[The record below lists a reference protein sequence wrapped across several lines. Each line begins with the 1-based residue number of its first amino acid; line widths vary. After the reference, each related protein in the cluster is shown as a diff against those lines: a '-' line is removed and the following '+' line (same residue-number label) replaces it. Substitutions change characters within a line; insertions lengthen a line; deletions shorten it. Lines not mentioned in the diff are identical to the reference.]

1 MSFDT
6 ILFEKSDRIA
16 YITLNRPEALN
27 GMTFEMM
34 DEMNQALADVQDDHG
49 IKALVIT
56 GSGRAFSV
64 GADITLLSGA
74 FDSPGQM
81 RHFLE
86 TINQLFFNIEVLP
99 VPVIAVVNGLA
110 WAGGFELA
118 LSCDLA
124 IAADDAKIGD
134 NHTNFGVMPG
144 GGGTQPA
151 PRKIGSQR
159 ALELIY
165 TARWL
170 TGKETADY
178 GIVLRSAPA
187 DKLDESLEELL
198 ADLREKSRDCLG
210 FFKRAVVQ
218 GEHLSLSPNP
228 PMRSGL
234 GVRTRGEGRGT
245 RRSALDSDKWGR
257 WRPLVVVGG
266 ADGGPGQRRWGG
278 VGGTVWRGRQSRT
291 GPVRLCGAVG

>member
-124 IAADDAKIGD
+124 IAADDAGRRRHAASPADDAKIGD

-144 GGGTQPA
+144 GGGTQRA

-170 TGKETADY
+170 TGKEAADY

-210 FFKRAVVQ
+210 FVKRAVVQ
-218 GEHLSLSPNP
+218 GEHLPLNGAINLEIEYFLEYLRTSPDMKERFMAYKEKRKP
-228 PMRSGL
+228 
-234 GVRTRGEGRGT
+234 VFAGE
-245 RRSALDSDKWGR
+245 
-257 WRPLVVVGG
+257 
-266 ADGGPGQRRWGG
+266 
-278 VGGTVWRGRQSRT
+278 
-291 GPVRLCGAVG
+291 

>member
-1 MSFDT
+1 MGFKS
-6 ILFEKSDRIA
+6 ILFEKRDRIA
-16 YITLNRPEALN
+16 YLTLNRPEALN

-34 DEMNQALADVQDDHG
+34 DEMNQALTDVQGDNG

-74 FDSPGQM
+74 FDNPGQM

-86 TINQLFFNIEVLP
+86 TINLLFFNIEALP

-110 WAGGFELA
+110 RAGGFELV

-144 GGGTQPA
+144 GGGTQRA

-165 TARWL
+165 TAKWL
-170 TGKETADY
+170 TGKEAAEY
-178 GIVLRSAPA
+178 GIVLRSAPT
-187 DKLDESLEELL
+187 DKLGESVEELL

-210 FFKRAVVQ
+210 FVKRAVVQ
-218 GEHLSLSPNP
+218 GEHLPLHDAINLEIEYFLEYLTTSPD
-228 PMRSGL
+228 MK
-234 GVRTRGEGRGT
+234 EGFTAYKEKRKP
-245 RRSALDSDKWGR
+245 AFA
-257 WRPLVVVGG
+257 GG
-266 ADGGPGQRRWGG
+266 
-278 VGGTVWRGRQSRT
+278 
-291 GPVRLCGAVG
+291 